1 MRTFCFIGLSML
13 MPCLAQDVP
22 KFEGTTIP
30 VPPEQ
35 SQPWSASQS
44 TLPPEVVRAMT
55 DLFKVGLSDPRR
67 CEYREIEVVVG
78 SCWGSSWVMKTHG
91 WVLPS
96 QDKQKFAICWSGL
109 VYPVVSVGAA
119 ADLHADVLAMLK
131 KDRAQIDEER
141 ARFDQSEKQREDA
154 ARRDGKEY
162 HRTDWPLRWNMN
174 VASEETS
181 VATDSMRPVKAA
193 LLFRLGQTELAEKV
207 WLQWSGVTPQA
218 WARHPHVQLAGDWVW
233 ALFDRAV
240 CAHMRGDDHLAL
252 ADAQALSPL
261 QASAT
266 SAAGQ
271 SNNIA
276 LQTEPNLAY
285 LSALPDLIADEERRI
300 QEPAYTPVLQMA
312 NPPQGPDRIAGLI
325 RDLELVSEAQHS
337 QPGGVALVY
346 SPIVQALIN
355 EGGPAVEPL
364 LTCLE
369 KDTRLTRSVQFGR
382 DFIPSRNVL
391 GVDEAAYAALVAIL
405 QRNTFRSNSMGES
418 LDAGGPEGRKE
429 LADKMRAYWHQ
440 YGALTPEERWYE
452 TLNDAKATPA
462 QWMEAAANMV
472 QDSDVEVVASS
483 VAGGGWITNPTRQ
496 PGGVP
501 PMLEEWLRAKSNPSV
516 SDLLLR
522 RMKDLSAP
530 TGQVYDTNL
539 QAKTALALAL
549 AKWDGPAHF
558 DALREMIEIL
568 KKRVGFPH
576 ESVESEITPIVRV
589 YQARVTAGD
598 PNALPEY
605 AAWLTTLHRDDLDF
619 ATSTIFEI
627 MWRHPNDSA
636 IRQTA
641 EKLFASKDSPWV
653 PLLIKPNSFAL
664 SLMNSPMVGLAAF
677 RTELLHG
684 LTDKSLAGSVALDAN
699 SYINVRGD
707 GGWGTSGGS
716 YFLDSSAPAA
726 GTIMPFRA
734 CDLYAFEISQLEG
747 APKYQL
753 YWPLEKRDETIP
765 ILAQFLQR
773 YGNLYQYQPQ
783 DSDEHDIFN
792 KARIHFPKLDHPAT
806 QDDVDQNRAIFSLIG
821 QSRLWQ
827 MPTFPMKASWT
838 TLKDDPEQGVQLDG
852 KKVVVYHT
860 EGRIFQAEEVLV
872 NGKWERFFGFVGLHH
887 IAKAPAS
894 EIEFPSQGRFGPLAK
909 GFDAELLG
917 PGQSQIVGRT
927 TISQLALKD
936 ALTVILKIRNRS
948 GLDQVVPG
956 AILQDPS
963 DAKRLPRSVELTL
976 GYSDK
981 SFTNAYA
988 IPDAEWQ
995 LVPLKK
1001 DIAIAESQAAG
1012 PTLVP
1017 TDEVTIMTSDLRDFF
1032 DVRRP
1037 GTYRVQASFRDP
1049 GGVTGKTNPAT
1060 FTITGS

>member
-1 MRTFCFIGLSML
+1 M
-13 MPCLAQDVP
+13 AQDTP

-30 VPPEQ
+30 VPPEH
-35 SQPWSASQS
+35 SQPWSAPQS
-44 TLPPEVVRAMT
+44 LLPPEVVDAMT
-55 DLFKVGLSDPRR
+55 DLFKVGLSDPRG

-78 SCWGSSWVMKTHG
+78 SCWGSSWVLKTHG
-91 WVLPS
+91 WVLPT
-96 QDKQKFAICWSGL
+96 QDKQKFAVCWSGL

-119 ADLHADVLAMLK
+119 ADLHVDVLAMLK
-131 KDRAQIDEER
+131 KDQAQIDEER

-162 HRTDWPLRWNMN
+162 HRTDWPLRWNIN
-174 VASEETS
+174 VASEATS
-181 VATDSMRPVKAA
+181 VATDSMRPIKAA
-193 LLFRLGQTELAEKV
+193 LLLRLGETELAEKV
-207 WLQWSGVTPQA
+207 WFQWSGATPQA
-218 WARHPHVQLAGDWVW
+218 GARRPHVQLAGDWVW

-240 CAHMRGDDHLAL
+240 CAHMRGDNHLAL
-252 ADAQALSPL
+252 VSAQALEPMQQSG
-261 QASAT
+261 AT
-266 SAAGQ
+266 GQ

-276 LQTEPNLAY
+276 LQTEPNLSY
-285 LSALPDLIADEERRI
+285 LNALPDLIADEQRRI
-300 QEPAYTPVLQMA
+300 QDPAYTPVLQMT
-312 NPPQGPDRIAGLI
+312 NPPQGPDRIAGLV
-325 RDLELVSEAQHS
+325 RDLELVSEVQQS

-346 SPIVQALIN
+346 SPIVQALIK

-364 LTCLE
+364 LSCLE
-369 KDTRLTRSVQFGR
+369 KDTRLTRSVEFGR
-382 DFIPSRNVL
+382 DFAPSRTVL

-405 QRNTFRSNSMGES
+405 QTNTFRNNSMGES
-418 LDAGGPEGRKE
+418 LEAGGPEGRKE
-429 LADKMRAYWHQ
+429 LADKMRAYWQQ

-496 PGGVP
+496 PGGIP
-501 PMLEEWLRAKSNPSV
+501 SMLEEWLRAKSNPSV

-522 RMKDLSAP
+522 RMQDLSAP

-549 AKWDGPAHF
+549 AKWDGPAHY
-558 DALREMIEIL
+558 DALREMTEIL

-576 ESVESEITPIVRV
+576 ESVESEIRPIARV

-598 PNALPEY
+598 PTALPEY
-605 AAWLTTLHRDDLDF
+605 AAWLTTLRRDDLDF

-627 MWRHPNDSA
+627 MWKHPNDLA

-641 EKLFASKDSPWV
+641 EKLFAVKDSPWV
-653 PLLIKPNSFAL
+653 PLLIKKNSFAL
-664 SLMNSPMVGLAAF
+664 GLMNSPLVGMAAF
-677 RTELLHG
+677 RTELLRG
-684 LTDKSLAGSVALDAN
+684 LADQSPEGSVAVDAN
-699 SYINVRGD
+699 GYVNVSGD
-707 GGWGTSGGS
+707 GGWGTAGGS
-716 YFLDSSAPAA
+716 CFMDASAPAA
-726 GTIMPFRA
+726 GKIMPFRA

-753 YWPLEKRDETIP
+753 YWALEKRDETIP

-773 YGNLYQYQPQ
+773 YGNLYQYQPR
-783 DSDEHDIFN
+783 DLDEHDIFN

-806 QDDVDQNRAIFSLIG
+806 EDDVDQNRAIFSLSG

-827 MPTFPMKASWT
+827 MPIFPMQASWT
-838 TLKDDPEQGVQLDG
+838 TLKDDPEQGVQFDG
-852 KKVVVYHT
+852 KKVVVYDT
-860 EGRIFQAEEVLV
+860 EGRIFQAEEVLI

-887 IAKAPAS
+887 IAKVPGS
-894 EIEFPSQGRFGPLAK
+894 EIEFPSQGRFGALSK
-909 GFDAELLG
+909 CFDAELLG
-917 PGQSQIVGRT
+917 PGQSQIVSRT
-927 TISQLALKD
+927 TISRLALKD
-936 ALTVILKIRNRS
+936 ALPVTLMIRNRS

-956 AILQDPS
+956 AFLQAPGNT
-963 DAKRLPRSVELTL
+963 KRLPRGVELTL

-981 SFTNAYA
+981 TFANAYS

-995 LVPLKK
+995 SVPLKK
-1001 DIAIAESQAAG
+1001 GIVIAESQATT
-1012 PTLVP
+1012 PTLAP
-1017 TDEVTIMTSDLRDFF
+1017 TEELSIMASDLRDYFE
-1032 DVRRP
+1032 VNRR
-1037 GTYRVQASFRDP
+1037 GTYRIQAGFHDP